1 MPLRVLSAE
10 DVRRHLTYDVCVPLV
25 RDAMIALSK
34 GTTQQFLR
42 QIMMRRGGRGMF
54 GMMGGEMGDGQA
66 FGSKL
71 LSVPLGALPEGVRS
85 HEGVIVLFDG
95 PRATPACVLPAADVT
110 VIRTAAASAVATDA
124 LARTDSTRLAVLGT
138 GEQAEAH
145 VLAICRVRPIR
156 SVVIWG
162 RTSEKARAVAERLT
176 HETGQPVTAAS
187 DVRTAVADADIICTV
202 TAAADPVL
210 LGKWVAPGTHINA
223 VGSSRA
229 GPAEIDNDLVARSRF
244 FADHRESVLKQGAEF
259 IRAREAGL
267 IDETHLLAEIGEVL
281 AGAAKG
287 RLTSNDITIYKSL
300 GNIVQ
305 DLASATFLYALAERQ
320 AIGTSVAF

>member
-1 MPLRVLSAE
+1 
-10 DVRRHLTYDVCVPLV
+10 VPLV

-34 GTTQQFLR
+34 GATQQFLR

-54 GMMGGEMGDGQA
+54 GIMGGEMGEGAA

-71 LSVPLGALPEGVRS
+71 LSVPLGPLPEGVRS

-95 PRATPACVLPAADVT
+95 ERGTPVCVMPASDVT
-110 VIRTAAASAVATDA
+110 VIRTAAASAVATHA
-124 LARTDSTRLAVLGT
+124 LARADSTRLAVLGT

-145 VLAICRVRPIR
+145 VLAIRKVRSLR

-162 RTSEKARAVAERLT
+162 RTAAKARALADRLT
-176 HETGQPVTAAS
+176 HEIGQPVTAAS
-187 DVRTAVADADIICTV
+187 DVRSAVADADIICTV
-202 TAAADPVL
+202 TAADEPVL
-210 LGKWVAPGTHINA
+210 LGKWVAPGAHINA

-244 FADHRESVLKQGAEF
+244 FADQRESVLKQGAEF
-259 IRAREAGL
+259 IHAREAGI
-267 IDETHLLAEIGEVL
+267 IDDTHLLAEIGEVL
-281 AGAAKG
+281 AGTAKG
-287 RLTSNDITIYKSL
+287 RLTPSDITLYKSL

-305 DLASATFLYALAERQ
+305 DLASASFLYALAERE
-320 AIGTSVAF
+320 AIGQRVAF